1 MGFYGIYPLVNQ
13 DHIENGHVEWE
24 NSLLRHFN
32 GDVELSEGNYGTWPF
47 VLDFPVKDG
56 DFP

>member
-24 NSLLRHFN
+24 NSLLRHLN
-32 GDVELSEGNYGTWPF
+32 GELSEGNYGTWPF
-47 VLDFPVKDG
+47 IPDFPLKDG